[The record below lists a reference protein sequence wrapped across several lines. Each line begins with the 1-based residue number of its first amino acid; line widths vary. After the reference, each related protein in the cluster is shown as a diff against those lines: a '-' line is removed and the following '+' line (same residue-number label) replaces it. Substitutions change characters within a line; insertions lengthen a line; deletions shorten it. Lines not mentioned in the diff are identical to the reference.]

1 VWAIVAGQIVSTLYR
16 LCLSHIPAIT
26 SGIRNSFRWDKEC
39 VHDIVHFGKWILVAT
54 AFWFFAS
61 QADRLILGRLITL
74 SLLGIYGLAYQLSD
88 IPRQII
94 LALGQRVAY
103 PFISKMIHQS
113 RDTFEPLFLRVRKYA
128 LFAGAVMLSLMFN
141 WGGLLITKLYDP
153 RYHEAAWMIPI
164 LALGL
169 WQTLLYQTTYP
180 VLLSL
185 GKSKYGA
192 FGNAAYCCAIV
203 AGIPIAFHFFGM
215 RGGVAAVAAGDLPLY
230 FVIQFGLSRQGIRA
244 WRQDLAM
251 TGVFLATL
259 WAFHA
264 LKRLA

>member
-1 VWAIVAGQIVSTLYR
+1 M
-16 LCLSHIPAIT
+16 
-26 SGIRNSFRWDKEC
+26 RNSFCWDKES
-39 VHDIVHFGKWILVAT
+39 VHSIVHFGKWILMAT

-74 SLLGIYGLAYQLSD
+74 TLLGIYGLAYQLSD
-88 IPRQII
+88 IPRQVI

-103 PFISKMIHQS
+103 PFIAKMIHRPREEFAAQ
-113 RDTFEPLFLRVRKYA
+113 FLRYRRFA
-128 LFAGAVMLSLMFN
+128 LLGGAVMLGLMVT
-141 WGGLLITKLYDP
+141 WGGLLITKLYDT

-192 FGNAAYCCAIV
+192 YGNGAYCFAIV
-203 AGIPIAFHFFGM
+203 SGIPIAFHFFGM
-215 RGGVAAVAAGDLPLY
+215 VGGVAAVAAGDLPLY
-230 FVIQFGLSRQGIRA
+230 FVIQTGVSREGIRP
-244 WRQDLAM
+244 WKQDLGM
-251 TGVFLATL
+251 TAVFLAIL
-259 WAFHA
+259 LAFRFLKHWA
-264 LKRLA
+264 